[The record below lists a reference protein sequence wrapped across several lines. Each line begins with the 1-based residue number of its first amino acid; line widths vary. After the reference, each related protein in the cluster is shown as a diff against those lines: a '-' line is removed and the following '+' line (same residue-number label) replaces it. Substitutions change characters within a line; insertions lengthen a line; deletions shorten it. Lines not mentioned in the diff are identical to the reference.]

1 MQQVSFQY
9 NKDCQSDINVD
20 QAGERGGFSRLLSG
34 VSEYCT
40 QGFEHPKSDDKC
52 PDKRKEGR
60 RQSEKQGSQENR

>member
-1 MQQVSFQY
+1 MLIFLERNRQE
-9 NKDCQSDINVD
+9 DGG
-20 QAGERGGFSRLLSG
+20 QAGGRHRCALMM
-34 VSEYCT
+34 YCT